1 MTELFLDN
9 KSVVLPSN
17 LEFKLYYDN
26 PYFTSTSTHSLDIEL
41 PMPVNYHVFGMLNRL
56 DVEKKSVTLRAQLIA
71 DGRVLLNGTA
81 LVLQQIPLL
90 QLQCCSRQV
99 GEGSVDVRQCRT
111 EFLDK
116 RRYLHQRD

>member
-1 MTELFLDN
+1 MTELYLDN

-26 PYFTSTSTHSLDIEL
+26 AYFTSTSTHSLDIEL

-56 DVEKKSVTLRAQLIA
+56 DVEKKSVTFKAYLIA

-81 LVLQQIPLL
+81 LVLAVTDKSVKV
-90 QLQCCSRQV
+90 QLMS
-99 GEGSVDVRQCRT
+99 GNAELN
-111 EFLDK
+111 FLTKGDI
-116 RRYLHQRD
+116 YINETN

>member
-1 MTELFLDN
+1 MTELFLND
-9 KSVVLPSN
+9 KAVVLPSN
-17 LEFKLYYDN
+17 LEFSLYFDN

-81 LVLQQIPLL
+81 IVLA
-90 QLQCCSRQV
+90 V
-99 GEGSVDVRQCRT
+99 TD
-111 EFLDK
+111 
-116 RRYLHQRD
+116 